1 MEKKEILRMSGKV
14 QKIRFEIESLSQL
27 KEIELELTSS
37 GVQSTKQ

>member
-1 MEKKEILRMSGKV
+1 MEKKKILRMSGKV

-27 KEIELELTSS
+27 KKIELELTSS